1 MIHPGRLPTRGRVTL
16 SKALRDSRLG
26 LRPGMKLAWEGSDG
40 QDVAGIVVRC
50 DEPDQA
56 R

>member
-1 MIHPGRLPTRGRVTL
+1 MIHPGRVSTRGRVTL
-16 SKALRDSRLG
+16 SKALRDRLG
-26 LRPGMKLAWEGSDG
+26 LRPGMKLVWDGSDG